1 MTYVEKTSV
10 AWSHCTCSFRENRGN
25 AGWRAEKPVRTMTRP
40 VVVMAPLFPAAEREE
55 MCTRIEVTRGEGT
68 NWHLRNRNTR
78 NTATLYRMM
87 MNLEMSRSR
96 GRFCCVT
103 LRDLC
108 VLWML
113 AKSRRNSRRPWQFF
127 NPVKTLIQK
136 RFVCVCVC

>member
-1 MTYVEKTSV
+1 M
-10 AWSHCTCSFRENRGN
+10 CSFRENRGN

-40 VVVMAPLFPAAEREE
+40 VAVMAPLFPVVERGK
-55 MCTRIEVTRGEGT
+55 MYMRIEVTRGEGT

-96 GRFCCVT
+96 GRFCCIT

-108 VLWML
+108 PLDVS
-113 AKSRRNSRRPWQFF
+113 AKLRRNSQ
-127 NPVKTLIQK
+127 
-136 RFVCVCVC
+136 